1 MPPEV
6 GAVERLL
13 EPQDAELGEGI
24 GRAARRH
31 DVERRRRVPGHAPA
45 GVEVDHQLQ
54 PVAHGVAHRADGL
67 EPLVDP
73 GAVDPDLH
81 RPEARRRRSRRRTPP
96 ARPATRRS
104 PGRGVRGQRI
114 GRAAEQD
121 GHRLAGHLARRGPTA
136 RPRAASTGRRG
147 SRSSRARGRG
157 ARSAA
162 GPARRTGARTPR
174 TRPSCRPTRS
184 RSRPRR
190 SRPPRASRRRTS
202 AARDPRPRRTAGRAG
217 ARGGRSGS
225 A

>member
-6 GAVERLL
+6 RAVERLL

-54 PVAHGVAHRADGL
+54 PVADRVAHRADGL

-81 RPEARRRRSRRRTPP
+81 RPEPGVGDRDGRGRPLGRRRAARRSRRTRAAHRSRRRTGRTP
-96 ARPATRRS
+96 AGRS
-104 PGRGVRGQRI
+104 PSP
-114 GRAAEQD
+114 
-121 GHRLAGHLARRGPTA
+121 RGPTA
-136 RPRAASTGRRG
+136 RPRAASSGRRG
-147 SRSSRARGRG
+147 SRSSRARGRD

-190 SRPPRASRRRTS
+190 SRPRRASRRRSS
-202 AARDPRPRRTAGRAG
+202 AAPGPRPRRTAGRAG

-225 A
+225 G